1 MHDKKI
7 ITGLHG
13 VFFRKSDPIETL
25 QGEKKRG
32 IIAGDKLP
40 AGNLPAIKI
49 RSPHRPPK
57 N

>member
-1 MHDKKI
+1 MIRRLLLDY
-7 ITGLHG
+7 TLC
-13 VFFRKSDPIETL
+13 FFRESDPIETL

-32 IIAGDKLP
+32 IIDGDKLP

-57 N
+57 K